1 MLVVEPFLARQDP
14 VEARA
19 ARAAAGVDERDRLVV
34 LLDAIAAGD
43 ERALAELYRRSAA
56 RLRAIARRVLRDREL
71 AEEAV
76 QDAFMQVWSHA
87 SLYSPA
93 IAAPMT
99 WMVSIARN
107 RALDLLRQRSRERAH
122 RVDGDE
128 DFDYEELPSDVPDPE
143 QSIALA
149 SELRALRAALDG
161 LGEMERRALELT
173 FAGELSNVEVAATL
187 GAPLGT
193 VKSWIRRGLAR
204 VRAHKVAGSPVPVP
218 DTSSARHRDESSSS
232 YAQSKAAS
240 RRVRSARTQCRLGG
254 AEGRDRSHS
263 VRSRA

>member
-1 MLVVEPFLARQDP
+1 MLVVEPFLARQES
-14 VEARA
+14 VKVRA
-19 ARAAAGVDERDRLVV
+19 ARTAAGVDERDRLVV

-43 ERALAELYRRSAA
+43 ERALAELHRRSAA
-56 RLRAIARRVLRDREL
+56 RLRAVAQRVLRDRDL

-87 SLYSPA
+87 SEYSPA

-99 WMVSIARN
+99 WMVSIVRN

-128 DFDYEELPSDVPDPE
+128 DFDYEELPSDGPDPE
-143 QSIALA
+143 QSIVLA
-149 SELRALRAALDG
+149 GELSALRAALEG

-173 FAGELSNVEVAATL
+173 FAGELSNVEVAAAL

-193 VKSWIRRGLAR
+193 VKSWIRRGLAH
-204 VRAHKVAGSPVPVP
+204 VRAHKVAGSPVPSP
-218 DTSSARHRDESSSS
+218 RPAPGASSARRHGKSLSGC
-232 YAQSKAAS
+232 A
-240 RRVRSARTQCRLGG
+240 
-254 AEGRDRSHS
+254 
-263 VRSRA
+263 